1 MANEGAGDSAGS
13 GESGADATQYTRGDI
28 KLIDDTNRPTATALC
43 KALETWLCAFLADT
57 SFTLVGLKVVDE
69 SAAHEG
75 DAGALE
81 MGLTGESHFSVE
93 IVAPEFAGLTPVQ
106 RQQKVYE
113 SLSGVMSRIHALSL
127 VTRTPEEAREAQCT
141 APLEPA
147 LVKDLIEEIG
157 RDVREEMI
165 RRTFQTTKDFHD
177 SLLKH
182 MSEMQNR
189 LIEEMRRHEDKINA
203 LYENKQLP
211 WQIPGYRVG
220 EFLGTGAYGSVRK
233 GVLISKKQPAHVAI
247 KRMSQIFTWI
257 PADCKRALREIAILS
272 TVKHEN
278 IVKIHDVVAPNCI
291 DTFDDI
297 YMVME
302 ACDSD
307 LDKLF
312 HAEVMLAPNRI
323 KKLLHTLL
331 CGLKYLHWAGIWHRD
346 LKPANC
352 LLNQSA
358 RDARK
363 NWSIK
368 ICDFGLSRAFD
379 GEPDRADP
387 KRLRRDLTDHVVTRA
402 LQQQVRSAQAALRD
416 MHDKPWRSK

>member
-1 MANEGAGDSAGS
+1 
-13 GESGADATQYTRGDI
+13 
-28 KLIDDTNRPTATALC
+28 
-43 KALETWLCAFLADT
+43 
-57 SFTLVGLKVVDE
+57 
-69 SAAHEG
+69 
-75 DAGALE
+75 
-81 MGLTGESHFSVE
+81 
-93 IVAPEFAGLTPVQ
+93 
-106 RQQKVYE
+106 
-113 SLSGVMSRIHALSL
+113 
-127 VTRTPEEAREAQCT
+127 
-141 APLEPA
+141 
-147 LVKDLIEEIG
+147 
-157 RDVREEMI
+157 
-165 RRTFQTTKDFHD
+165 
-177 SLLKH
+177 
-182 MSEMQNR
+182 
-189 LIEEMRRHEDKINA
+189 
-203 LYENKQLP
+203 
-211 WQIPGYRVG
+211 
-220 EFLGTGAYGSVRK
+220 
-233 GVLISKKQPAHVAI
+233 
-247 KRMSQIFTWI
+247 MSQIFTWI

-387 KRLRRDLTDHVVTRA
+387 KRLRRDLTDHVVTRFWCA
-402 LQQQVRSAQAALRD
+402 PELILLEANYTEAIDMKIDLLSLTTLLNHRGLGFRVESWEPCAHQGLAAAGSLCAGCVAG
-416 MHDKPWRSK
+416 HA